1 MNGSMQ
7 DNRKSLVIGSRA
19 ENFVSKSI
27 LLEEAEPPRIIR
39 MTVWLTVG
47 VLIGFLVWSF
57 FAQLDV
63 VAVAKGVVTPQQS
76 VQVIQHVDGGRIAQ
90 IEVRD
95 GDVVKKGQLLV
106 KLNDTE
112 ASSEY
117 ETLTARYWVLR
128 TTVERLRA
136 LLSNRRADF
145 SKVPKQFAELA
156 KEQEMTLRFARIQMS
171 QLEEEIKILKEV
183 AQIRA
188 DLEKDKLVSRV
199 QVLET
204 QKNLNFAEAELMRFQ
219 RTNLDSLNTSAAELS
234 QVESQMV
241 KLRDRLDRV
250 DIVSPVDGVVQDLKY
265 KTIGGVIPPSAPIMQ
280 VVPMGGELEGDVQV
294 STNDIG
300 FVREGQVARLKFG
313 TYDFMRYGT
322 VEGTVKMVS
331 PYSTVDDKGVPYF
344 KVVISIP
351 KAYLGDD
358 PKDKPVEP
366 GMTLDA
372 DIITDRQSVLR
383 YLLRPV
389 YFAFRQGMRER

>member
-1 MNGSMQ
+1 MNRSIQ

-76 VQVIQHVDGGRIAQ
+76 VQTIQHVDGGRIAQ

-95 GDVVKKGQLLV
+95 GDVVKKGQLLM

-112 ASSEY
+112 ASAEY

-136 LLSNRRADF
+136 LLTNRRADF
-145 SKVPKQFAELA
+145 SKVPSQFSDLA
-156 KEQEMTLRFARIQMS
+156 REQEMTLRFARIQMS

-219 RTNLDSLNTSAAELS
+219 RTNLDSLNTSAAELV

-250 DIVSPVDGVVQDLKY
+250 EIVSPVDGLVQDLKY

-280 VVPMGGELEGDVQV
+280 IVPTGGELEGEVQV

-300 FVREGQVARLKFG
+300 FVREGQQARLKFG

-322 VEGTVKMVS
+322 LEGTVKMVS
-331 PYSTVDDKGVPYF
+331 PYSTIDDKGIPYF
-344 KVVISIP
+344 KVVVTIP
-351 KAYLGDD
+351 RNYLGND
-358 PKDKPVEP
+358 PRDKSIEP

-389 YFAFRQGMRER
+389 YYAFRQGMRER